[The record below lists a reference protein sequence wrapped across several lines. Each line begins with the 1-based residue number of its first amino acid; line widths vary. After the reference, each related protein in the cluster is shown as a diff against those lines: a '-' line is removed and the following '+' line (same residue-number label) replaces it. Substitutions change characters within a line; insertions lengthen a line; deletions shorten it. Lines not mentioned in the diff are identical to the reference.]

1 MERDL
6 YDADHEAF
14 RATCRA
20 FLDKHVVPFHKQ
32 WEEDGI
38 VDRGI
43 WLEAGKQGLLGLD
56 VPEEY
61 GGGGV
66 HDLVTSIA
74 IIEELAW
81 GCSAMAGCIGGG
93 GFFAGPIVALGTAE
107 QRERWIPPLCSPT
120 DPVIG
125 ALATTEPSAGSDAAA
140 MKTSA
145 TRADGGYVL
154 NGQKTWISCA
164 PTADQYVVFAQTKPG
179 SRSKGITA
187 FVLLRG
193 DEGFTIGKKIP
204 KMGARCY
211 PAAELFFEDCFVP
224 DDRRIGE
231 EGEGF
236 YGLMRWFDVTR
247 VALGANGVG
256 IGRAALEFAVEY
268 AKEREQFGQKIHEF
282 QAVSFRLVD
291 AKMKLDQARLLTYH
305 AAQLADAGKP
315 FAVEA
320 AQAKLAGSEAAWF
333 ATWAA
338 SMTLGGYS
346 YSREY
351 PVERWL
357 RAAKLE
363 ELYEG
368 TSDIQRLIIGRSLF
382 R

>member
-1 MERDL
+1 M
-6 YDADHEAF
+6 
-14 RATCRA
+14 
-20 FLDKHVVPFHKQ
+20 V
-32 WEEDGI
+32 
-38 VDRGI
+38 
-43 WLEAGKQGLLGLD
+43 
-56 VPEEY
+56 
-61 GGGGV
+61 
-66 HDLVTSIA
+66 A

-93 GFFAGPIVALGTAE
+93 GFFAGPIVALGTPE
-107 QRERWIPPLCSPT
+107 QKERWTAAAVLA
-120 DPVIG
+120 DRPVIG
-125 ALATTEPSAGSDAAA
+125 ALATTEPNAGSDAAA
-140 MKTSA
+140 MTTSA
-145 TRADGGYVL
+145 VKVDGGYVL
-154 NGQKTWISCA
+154 NGQKTWISCD
-164 PTADQYVVFAQTKPG
+164 ADGRPVHRVRQTVPG
-179 SRSKGITA
+179 SRSRGITA
-187 FVLLRG
+187 FLLVRG

-204 KMGARCY
+204 KMGARCLSGGR
-211 PAAELFFEDCFVP
+211 AVLRGGLTAWRTTAGSVT
-224 DDRRIGE
+224 RAQ
-231 EGEGF
+231 GF
-236 YGLMRWFDVTR
+236 YGLMRWFDVSR
-247 VALGANGVG
+247 VGLGANGVG
-256 IGRAALEFAVEY
+256 IGRAALEYAVDY
-268 AKEREQFGQKIHEF
+268 AKERSQFGKKIHEF

-305 AAQLADAGKP
+305 AAQLADASKP

-382 R
+382 K